1 MPSAMVVID
10 RSATGWPAR
19 SDSGYAAA
27 PSAWTPITVTPGF
40 FALTAIAIPA
50 STPPPP
56 HGTTTVSTSGA
67 CSTISSPTVPWPATT
82 SVLSKGWISTAPV
95 CSSNSRAAD
104 RASSR

>member
-1 MPSAMVVID
+1 M
-10 RSATGWPAR
+10 SATGWPAF
-19 SDSGYAAA
+19 SDAGYAAA

-82 SVLSKGWISTAPV
+82 SVLSNGWISTAPV
-95 CSSNSRAAD
+95 CSWNSRAATS
-104 RASSR
+104 ASSR